1 MKTIS
6 FPGLGI
12 ENFQLNPV
20 AFTIPIFGGIEVRWY
35 GIIITLGIIL
45 AFTYAAYRAKQ
56 EGVVF
61 DDMLDMAIF
70 TVIFGIIGARLYYV
84 LTSLD
89 KYDSF
94 YDMIAIWEGGIAIYG
109 AIIAGGITIFT
120 VCYFKKIKF
129 MKIFDAV
136 APGVMIGQILGR
148 WGNFFN
154 GEAYG
159 EEVLEGSFLYFI
171 RMGLIPNINSSSRMY
186 YFHPTFLYE
195 SLWNLVGFII
205 INALYKKKKF
215 DGQVFYMYIAWY
227 GFGRMLIEGL
237 RTDSLYVG
245 VFRISQVV
253 GFVCFVVGTLMLVLN
268 LLKARRAAL
277 TALDYDPAYPKF
289 VTTAS
294 SPEIAS
300 EDTDEDTDAE
310 QEADTAVAESD
321 EIEDDPQQHTP
332 IDVSDKI
339 NKIFN
344 INNENSKKE

>member
-1 MKTIS
+1 MKTVA
-6 FPGLGI
+6 FPGIGI
-12 ENFQLNPV
+12 DNFQLNPV

-45 AFTYAAYRAKQ
+45 AFTYASHRAKQ
-56 EGVVF
+56 EGISF
-61 DDMLDMAIF
+61 DDVLDIAIF

-94 YDMIAIWEGGIAIYG
+94 YEMIAIWEGGLAIYG
-109 AIIAGGITIFT
+109 AIIAGGLT
-120 VCYFKKIKF
+120 VFIVCHIKKIKF
-129 MKIFDAV
+129 MKMFDAV

-195 SLWNLVGFII
+195 SLWNLIGFIL
-205 INALYKKKKF
+205 INAFYKKKKF
-215 DGQVFYMYIAWY
+215 DGQVFFSYIAWY

-253 GFVCFVVGTLMLVLN
+253 GFACFVVGTLMLILN
-268 LLKARRAAL
+268 LLKARRAEL
-277 TALDYDPAYPKF
+277 TAMDYDPAYPKF

-294 SPEIAS
+294 VSENTAS
-300 EDTDEDTDAE
+300 SEAEDVEAEDV
-310 QEADTAVAESD
+310 VAE
-321 EIEDDPQQHTP
+321 EEALTEENDPTEYHHN
-332 IDVSDKI
+332 DVSDKI

-344 INNENSKKE
+344 INEKNDKE